1 MSFVSYKKYPNSLQ
15 AKEIASLLSKYNI
28 LNEYVENKN
37 SLDSNFSSVLLEEYE
52 IKIKPEDFKKADE
65 ILFKQASQLIDS
77 LPDDYYLFSFSNKE
91 LIDIVIKKDEWSEL
105 DYALAIHLLKSRG
118 VSVTNESIEKAN
130 NQRINELKKPEKS
143 NSAWIA
149 VGYIC
154 AILGGFLGYV
164 IGYIL
169 LTQKKT
175 LPNGE
180 RIYVYSE
187 SDRKHGKNIL
197 YLGTSFFVLS
207 IILVLT
213 L

>member
-1 MSFVSYKKYPNSLQ
+1 MSLVSYKKYPTSAQ
-15 AKEIASLLSKYNI
+15 AKEVATLLSKHNI

-37 SLDSNFSSVLLEEYE
+37 TLDSNFSSVLLEEYE

-65 ILFKQASQLIDS
+65 VLFEDASQVIDS
-77 LPDDYYLFSFSNKE
+77 LPEDYYLFSFTNKE
-91 LIDIVIKKDEWSEL
+91 LIDIVIKKDEWNEL
-105 DYALAIHLLKSRG
+105 DYVLAIHLLKSRG
-118 VSVTNESIEKAN
+118 VSVTDESIEKAN
-130 NQRINELKKPEKS
+130 NQRIAELKKPEKS
-143 NSAWIA
+143 NSDWIA

-154 AILGGFLGYV
+154 ALLGGFLGYV

-169 LTQKKT
+169 VTQKKT

-180 RIYVYSE
+180 RVYVYSE

-197 YLGTSFFVLS
+197 YLGIFSFVLS
-207 IILVLT
+207 LILVLF